1 MGRDASASKPSIPT
15 GRITKIRWRVVECKG
30 RWKPGAARGFIGKD
44 CAAARLSATNGA
56 GTDSGTKFIEVE
68 SEMVGGYCNVRGW
81 WWSTQVGGA
90 SRQ

>member
-1 MGRDASASKPSIPT
+1 M
-15 GRITKIRWRVVECKG
+15 VECKG

-44 CAAARLSATNGA
+44 CAAARLSHQWRRHRFSTQF
-56 GTDSGTKFIEVE
+56 KEVE